1 MTRVYHG
8 VTYRC
13 VQRGVFVEEVT
24 VPLGG
29 YEDTRL
35 GLEVLDGSNGWKRVS
50 PGAPGEA
57 PEASGDDQDA
67 GVAEDAA
74 ATPEPEPRREQD
86 PEPAHEDEDTQEGGE

>member
-13 VQRGVFVEEVT
+13 VRDGAMVEEVT

-35 GLEVLDGSNGWKRVS
+35 GVEVLDGTGGWQRVT
-50 PGAPGEA
+50 PGAPGET
-57 PEASGDDQDA
+57 PEASGDDEDQ

-74 ATPEPEPRREQD
+74 ATPDPQPRVEQD